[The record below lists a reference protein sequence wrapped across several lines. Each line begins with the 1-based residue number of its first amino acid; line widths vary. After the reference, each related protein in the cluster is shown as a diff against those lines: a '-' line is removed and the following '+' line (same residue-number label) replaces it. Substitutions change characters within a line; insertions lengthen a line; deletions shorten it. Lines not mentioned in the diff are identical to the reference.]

1 VPARIASAADLE
13 GVTDTLTAA
22 FHDDPLWSWAFPD
35 RSKMRPWWHFF
46 MRSALR
52 YPGIRVA
59 GDFAAVAVWIPPDEV
74 ELTEEEEERIGP
86 LLKELVGD
94 RATEVM
100 GLLESFEASH
110 PRDRPH
116 FYLSMLGTHPDHSG
130 HGIGMGL
137 LAESLATID
146 EEHMPAYLESS
157 NPNNDKRYERLGF
170 ERTGGFTT
178 PDGSRAVATMWR
190 DGR

>member
-1 VPARIASAADLE
+1 
-13 GVTDTLTAA
+13 
-22 FHDDPLWSWAFPD
+22 
-35 RSKMRPWWHFF
+35 
-46 MRSALR
+46 MRSAVR

-116 FYLSMLGTHPDHSG
+116 YYLSMLGTHPDHGG